1 VVGLV
6 AAPALAATLTA
17 RAAAAPAP
25 ALDVS
30 AHAYLFDHDLRDHD
44 GGSAAV
50 AHGDVAFSEGRL
62 GGSDGA
68 VAFDGHGDVA
78 LPDDALGYGGADF
91 ALDVW
96 LRTTGAGGTVL
107 DTRHCGDGGGFA
119 VALDGGRLRL
129 LTGGNDDDGTA
140 PGRGGGEPDGAPG
153 PTRENGAAGT
163 RADDGRWH
171 DVSVVRSGAVLRL
184 MLDGVAQQ
192 ARTLSAVDALGG
204 GATLG
209 RARCGGDGEHGGEAG
224 DDGFRGELD
233 DLTCAPAP
241 PAALPETPFAAL
253 LPASAVSL
261 GAIAVVARRRRRTR

>member
-1 VVGLV
+1 VHHLARRVVGLV

-25 ALDVS
+25 ALDAS
-30 AHAYLFDHDLRDHD
+30 AHAYLFDHDLRDRD
-44 GGSAAV
+44 GGAAAV
-50 AHGDVAFSEGRL
+50 ARGDVAFSEGRL

-68 VAFDGHGDVA
+68 VALDGHGDVA

-91 ALDVW
+91 TFDVW
-96 LRTTGAGGTVL
+96 LRTGGAEGTVL

-119 VALDGGRLRL
+119 VALDGGRLHL
-129 LTGGNDDDGTA
+129 LTGEDDGPA
-140 PGRGGGEPDGAPG
+140 PGRGGEPD
-153 PTRENGAAGT
+153 GAAGT

-184 MLDGVAQQ
+184 ALDGAAQQ
-192 ARTLSAVDALGG
+192 ARTLSEADALEG

-209 RARCGGDGEHGGEAG
+209 RARCGGDGEHGSEAG

-233 DLTCAPAP
+233 DLTCTPAP

-253 LPASAVSL
+253 LPASAVCL